1 MITRAQLEDA
11 MDAAI
16 EQLPFDDAAAV
27 RAAGYTALVDALYR
41 ALVRL
46 EARPTLPAPATKPSW
61 AVELVPVKY
70 VGGPLDGIEEELT
83 PKQAVLRL
91 EVGGNAGYYGPTI
104 GGKRYWHRGAPA

>member
-1 MITRAQLEDA
+1 

-16 EQLPFDDAAAV
+16 ERLPFDDAAAV
-27 RAAGYTALVDALYR
+27 RAAGYTALVDALYC

-46 EARPTLPAPATKPSW
+46 QAPPRLSAPATKPSW
-61 AVELVPVKY
+61 VVELVPVKY

-91 EVGGNAGYYGPTI
+91 EVGGNEGYYGPAI
-104 GGKRYWHRGAPA
+104 DCKRYWHRGAPQ